1 MAVVRDQENN
11 HVGEIDLAEEIF
23 GVTLKPEIL
32 HQVVKAHLAAK
43 RVGTASCKTR
53 SNIRGGGAKP
63 WRQKGTGRARA
74 GTRRSP
80 LWTGGAVTH
89 GPAPRNYRQKINKKL
104 KKTALKM
111 ALSGKNMADELL
123 IVDKIHL
130 QRPKTRDFVEVKTH
144 LELKKALI
152 VLPKHDNNVWLATR
166 NVPGIKVIEQSE
178 LNVYD
183 ILNASQVILTTE
195 VIEHLQERLQ

>member
-1 MAVVRDQENN
+1 MAVVRDQNN
-11 HVGEIDLAEEIF
+11 NRVAEIDLAAEIF
-23 GVTLKPEIL
+23 GVEVKPEVL
-32 HQVVKAHLAAK
+32 HRVVKAHLAAK

-53 SNIRGGGAKP
+53 SSIRGGGAKP

-89 GPAPRNYRQKINKKL
+89 GPTPRTYQQKINKKM

-111 ALSGKNMADELL
+111 ALTAKLMEESLL
-123 IVDKIHL
+123 ILDKIEL
-130 QRPKTRDFVEVKTH
+130 DRPKTRDFVEVKNK
-144 LELKKALI
+144 LELKKALL
-152 VLPKHDNNVWLATR
+152 VLPKQDNTVRLATR
-166 NVPGIKVIEQSE
+166 NVPGIAVIEQSD

-183 ILNASQVILTTE
+183 ILNASQLVLTTE
-195 VIEHLQERLQ
+195 VIETLQERLQ

>member
-11 HVGEIDLAEEIF
+11 QVGEIELVEEIF
-23 GVTLKPEIL
+23 GVEVKPEVL

-80 LWTGGAVTH
+80 LWNGGAVTH
-89 GPAPRNYRQKINKKL
+89 GPTPRSYQLKVNKKL
-104 KKTALKM
+104 KKAALKM
-111 ALSGKNMADELL
+111 ALSGKLMDQSLL
-123 IVDKIHL
+123 ILDEIRL
-130 QRPKTRDFVEVKTH
+130 DRPKTRDFLEVKNK
-144 LELKKALI
+144 LALKKALI
-152 VLPKHDNNVWLATR
+152 VLPKQDNNVELATR
-166 NVPGIKVIEQSE
+166 NVPGINVIEQSN

-183 ILNASQVILTTE
+183 ILNASQVILTKE

>member
-152 VLPKHDNNVWLATR
+152 VLPKYDNNVWLATR

>member
-53 SNIRGGGAKP
+53 STIRGGGAKP

-152 VLPKHDNNVWLATR
+152 VLHKHDNNVWLATR